1 MFKEPISFNTFNA
14 NSDTGKSTTGLNGDF
29 LNSRLLIDCLLRM
42 NANETDKDEL
52 IDLLRQQYE
61 GNDNQ
66 LNIVEEFRRC
76 YSRDKA
82 LWWYTRES
90 FFYRILNKALR
101 TQNIELLFLLRSFIF
116 DIGQQLQYHQSK
128 SRLRVF
134 RGQLMSRD
142 EMNSLRKHIGQYI
155 SIKAFFSSSMDCDV
169 ANVFSGYDAPS
180 NYMERVLF
188 EIDADPSVVTTQPFA
203 DIRHCGNFS
212 HELEVLFMVGSIF
225 QVNDIRSNDG
235 HVQSVKMRLC
245 SENENTLQQV
255 FTHMRNRNGIGAT
268 NMGSLGNVLW
278 DMAKFDLAEKYYLR
292 FLNENPP
299 SNLLLCNVYRNLAS
313 IAARNGAS
321 DMILHYKTKAMEVER
336 KIKTAESEFYQNNR
350 FTLTGYV
357 PRSKTAD
364 RSFLSDK
371 TKMISNTLDLSGI
384 IVLLKWVRSTIQTSP
399 RLLKFRFRLK
409 ILDLLVE
416 LRHSLL

>member
-1 MFKEPISFNTFNA
+1 MFKEPISFNAFNA
-14 NSDTGKSTTGLNGDF
+14 NSDTGKSTIGLNGDF

-66 LNIVEEFRRC
+66 LDMIDEFRRC

-90 FFYRILNKALR
+90 FFYRVLNKALR
-101 TQNIELLFLLRSFIF
+101 TQNIELLFLLRSFIS

-142 EMNSLRKHIGQYI
+142 EINSLREHVGQYI
-155 SIKAFFSSSMDCDV
+155 STNAFFSSSMDYDV

-180 NYMERVLF
+180 TYMERVLF

-203 DIRHCGNFS
+203 DIRHCGNFP
-212 HELEVLFMVGSIF
+212 HELEVLFMVSSIF
-225 QVNDIRSNDG
+225 QIIDINYNDK
-235 HVQSVKMRLC
+235 QMWSVKMRLC

-268 NMGSLGNVLW
+268 NMGSLGLVLW

-299 SNLLLCNVYRNLAS
+299 NNLILYNVYRNLAI
-313 IAARNGAS
+313 IACRNGAS
-321 DMILHYKTKAMEVER
+321 NRSLHFNTKAMEVER
-336 KIKTAESEFYQNNR
+336 TIKTVESEFY
-350 FTLTGYV
+350 
-357 PRSKTAD
+357 
-364 RSFLSDK
+364 
-371 TKMISNTLDLSGI
+371 
-384 IVLLKWVRSTIQTSP
+384 
-399 RLLKFRFRLK
+399 
-409 ILDLLVE
+409 
-416 LRHSLL
+416 

>member
-52 IDLLRQQYE
+52 IDLLQQQYE

-66 LNIVEEFRRC
+66 LNMVEEFRRC

-90 FFYRILNKALR
+90 FFYRVLNKALR
-101 TQNIELLFLLRSFIF
+101 TQNIELLFLLRSFIS
-116 DIGQQLQYHQSK
+116 DIGQQLQDHQAK
-128 SRLRVF
+128 SCLHVF

-142 EMNSLRKHIGQYI
+142 ELNSLREHVGQYI
-155 SIKAFFSSSMDCDV
+155 SINAFFSSSTDYNV

-180 NYMERVLF
+180 DNMERVLF

-203 DIRHCGNFS
+203 NISSYGNFP
-212 HELEVLFMVGSIF
+212 HELEVLFMVSSIF
-225 QVNDIRSNDG
+225 QITDINYHDR
-235 HVQSVKMRLC
+235 HVWSVQMRLC

-255 FTHMRNRNGIGAT
+255 LTYMRNRNGIGAT
-268 NMGSLGNVLW
+268 NMGSLGHVLW

-299 SNLLLCNVYRNLAS
+299 NNLLLHNVYRNLAI
-313 IAARNGAS
+313 IACRNGAS
-321 DMILHYKTKAMEVER
+321 NRSLHYNTKAMKIER
-336 KIKTAESEFYQNNR
+336 TIKTVESESY
-350 FTLTGYV
+350 LKE
-357 PRSKTAD
+357 PIRSCRIDSEIKYS
-364 RSFLSDK
+364 R
-371 TKMISNTLDLSGI
+371 
-384 IVLLKWVRSTIQTSP
+384 
-399 RLLKFRFRLK
+399 
-409 ILDLLVE
+409 
-416 LRHSLL
+416 

>member
-1 MFKEPISFNTFNA
+1 MFKEPISFSIFNTA
-14 NSDTGKSTTGLNGDF
+14 DDIEKSTTGLNDDF

-42 NANETDKDEL
+42 NANEKDKDEL
-52 IDLLRQQYE
+52 IDLLRKKYE
-61 GNDNQ
+61 DNDSQ
-66 LNIVEEFRRC
+66 LNVIGEFQRS
-76 YSRDKA
+76 YLPSKA
-82 LWWYTRES
+82 LQWYTRES

-142 EMNSLRKHIGQYI
+142 EMNSLREHVGQYI
-155 SIKAFFSSSMDCDV
+155 SINAFFSSSMDYDV

-188 EIDADPSVVTTQPFA
+188 EIDADPSVVTTQSFA
-203 DIRHCGNFS
+203 NIRHCGNFP

-225 QVNDIRSNDG
+225 QVNDIGSNDG

-245 SENENTLQQV
+245 GENENTLQQV

-268 NMGSLGNVLW
+268 NMGSLGHVLW

-292 FLNENPP
+292 FLNENPTN
-299 SNLLLCNVYRNLAS
+299 NLLLYNVYRNLAI
-313 IAARNGAS
+313 IASRNGAS
-321 DMILHYKTKAMEVER
+321 NRSLDYKTKAMEVER
-336 KIKTAESEFYQNNR
+336 KIKTAESEFY
-350 FTLTGYV
+350 
-357 PRSKTAD
+357 
-364 RSFLSDK
+364 
-371 TKMISNTLDLSGI
+371 
-384 IVLLKWVRSTIQTSP
+384 
-399 RLLKFRFRLK
+399 
-409 ILDLLVE
+409 
-416 LRHSLL
+416 